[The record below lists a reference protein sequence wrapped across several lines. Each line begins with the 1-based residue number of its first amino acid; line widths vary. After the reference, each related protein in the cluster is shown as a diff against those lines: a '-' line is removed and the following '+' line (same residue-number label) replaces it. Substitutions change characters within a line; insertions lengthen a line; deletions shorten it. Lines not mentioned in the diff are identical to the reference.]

1 MSQSDDS
8 GPAKGRRLYEVSHAF
23 TPAAPVGDASLFA
36 GRLDQVFSVMDAF
49 SQRGLHV
56 AVYGER
62 GVGKT
67 SLANVL
73 PKIIT
78 DAEVPSL
85 SALRVDC
92 NTNDTYD
99 SIWRKIFRGLRR
111 VRPGFEVLEDPDF
124 LIADP
129 EEIRFRLQDLPGTT
143 LIVIDEFDRVEDDEA
158 LSLLAD
164 TVKTLSDHAVDVTL
178 MFIGVAASLEA
189 LLGEHESIVRCVRQV
204 PMPRMSAQELG
215 DTLDRGFAQVEGL
228 EISAAARARIVSAAE
243 GFPHFVHLLG
253 LSAGHMAVSDD
264 RPIVQVGDVELAEAK
279 EVQTHSMASEY
290 RRATDSA
297 QPGHQFREVLL
308 ACAYAPRDNLGYFRP
323 RDVRAPL
330 SVIMEHPVTMQ
341 QYQRHLNEFS
351 GDTRQTLYKEGENRR
366 PAYRFRNPLFQP
378 FVKISA
384 QATELITPELA
395 ARLQGE
401 QEAGSAPGSIA
412 NGA

>member
-1 MSQSDDS
+1 MSEADDNRIPKS
-8 GPAKGRRLYEVSHAF
+8 RQQYQVSRAF

-36 GRLDQVFSVMDAF
+36 GRFDQVFSCMDAF

-73 PKIIT
+73 PEIINE
-78 DAEVPSL
+78 AGAPEV
-85 SALRVDC
+85 AAIRVDC
-92 NTNDTYD
+92 NTNDSYD

-111 VRPGFEVLEDPDF
+111 RLGDAAPEEPTFQL
-124 LIADP
+124 ADP
-129 EEIRFRLQDLPGTT
+129 EDVRFTLQELPGTT
-143 LIVIDEFDRVEDDEA
+143 LIVIDEFDRVEDDDA

-164 TVKTLSDHAVDVTL
+164 TVKTLSDHVVSVTL
-178 MFIGVAASLEA
+178 MFIGVAASLET
-189 LLGEHESIVRCVRQV
+189 LLGEHESIVRCIRQV

-215 DTLDRGFAQVEGL
+215 DILDRGFAQVDRLG
-228 EISAAARARIVSAAE
+228 ISDAARARIVAAAE

-253 LSAGHMAVSDD
+253 LSAGHIAVGDD
-264 RPIVQVGDVELAEAK
+264 RATVETHDVELAEAR

-297 QPGHQFREVLL
+297 QPGHLFREVLL
-308 ACAYAPRDNLGYFRP
+308 ACAYAPRDDLGYFRP

-330 SVIMEHPVTMQ
+330 SAILGHPVTMQ

-351 GDTRQTLYKEGENRR
+351 GDTRQTLYKEGEQRR

-384 QATELITPELA
+384 QATGLVT
-395 ARLQGE
+395 ARQARKLQRDQASGTE
-401 QEAGSAPGSIA
+401 SRGDDER
-412 NGA
+412 